1 MTCIMTLAAGIVL
14 WELWTGG
21 KMPYSELR
29 NQDVKSQVTG
39 DLVAIILDVKLL
51 STNKCCLACN

>member
-1 MTCIMTLAAGIVL
+1 MTLAAGIVL
-14 WELWTGG
+14 YELWTGG

>member
-1 MTCIMTLAAGIVL
+1 MTCIVTLAAGIVL

-21 KMPYSELR
+21 KIPYSELH

-51 STNKCCLACN
+51 STNKVCLAGN